1 MKASSSRNLARVLG
15 LLLILALALPLFP
28 ASVAQAAGPDWV
40 PGFDSTATTKGMVK
54 YRHLF
59 NPGKNGFDGY
69 AGACDDSS
77 KPECSVNPVNWDMN
91 PAPYAATNRVTFVYD
106 GVNKF
111 TATIDPDGAAG
122 PFVMVY
128 NALSAPGNLNYLQLD
143 LRGQTV
149 LGVGDEIVSFKN
161 AKLNGNPLADAI
173 GNNTNLSWNLKGI
186 DLTGGFTLEG
196 DMVLTWPVSNTGGDE
211 YNKLVVRVGYVPPP
225 PTSAGL
231 SVSDGTICVG
241 EPTTINVNMAGV
253 NNLYGYE
260 LKVNYPTAGFTAAG
274 AFVNTW
280 FDTANNANIPPGW
293 NATDSG
299 GVIQFAASK
308 VEPGL
313 PVNGSGTVAQV
324 TLTATTA
331 GVYDITLSNVLL
343 GDRDG
348 NKIAAALSPD
358 KVTVEV
364 CGLATISGKVILQGR
379 GAPPAGTDP
388 LTSGTVTLADAGYG
402 PYSATFDATGLF
414 TINNVKVAPGGTDYT
429 VTAAHGLYLSNQRI
443 QNLAVGANVILPDT
457 KLKGGDADNNGEIKI
472 ADLACIGGSF
482 GAAPAVC
489 GATGSSDINADGL
502 VNILDLV
509 LPGGNYDLSSP
520 QSW

>member
-1 MKASSSRNLARVLG
+1 MKASSSRNLVRILG
-15 LLLILALALPLFP
+15 MLLILALALPLFP

-40 PGFDSTATTKGMVK
+40 PGFDSTATTKAMVK

-59 NPGKNGFDGY
+59 NPSKPGFEGY
-69 AGACDDSS
+69 AGACDDVSR
-77 KPECSVNPVNWDMN
+77 PECGVDDVNWDMN
-91 PAPYAATNRVTFVYD
+91 PAPYAPTNRVTFVYD

-111 TATIDPDGAAG
+111 TTTIDPDGPAG
-122 PFVMVY
+122 PIVLIY
-128 NALSAPGNLNYLQLD
+128 TAPTAPGNLNYMQLD
-143 LRGQTV
+143 LRGQIAGSV
-149 LGVGDEIVSFKN
+149 NEIVSFKN
-161 AKLNGNPLADAI
+161 AKLNGNPLTDAI
-173 GNNTNLSWNLKGI
+173 GNNGYLSWNLKGI
-186 DLTGGFTLEG
+186 DLTGGFTVEG
-196 DMVLTWPVSNTGGDE
+196 DMVLTWPVSGTGGDE
-211 YNKLVVRVGYVPPP
+211 TNKLVLRVGYVPPP

-241 EPTTINVNMAGV
+241 ETTTINVNMAGV

-308 VEPGL
+308 IAPAL

-348 NKIAAALSPD
+348 NKIAAPLSPD

-364 CGLATISGKVILQGR
+364 CGLATVTGKVTLQGR
-379 GAPPAGTDP
+379 SAPPTGTLP
-388 LTSGTVTLADAGYG
+388 PTSGTVTLADAGYG
-402 PYSATFDATGLF
+402 AFSATFDATGLF
-414 TINNVKVAPGGTDYT
+414 TINNVKVAPTGTDYT
-429 VTAAHGLYLSNQRI
+429 ITAAHGLYLSNKRI
-443 QNLAVGANVILPDT
+443 ENLLPGASVTLPDT
-457 KLKGGDADNNGEIKI
+457 KLMGGDADNNGEIKV
-472 ADLACIGGSF
+472 ADLGCIGGSF

-489 GATGSSDINADGL
+489 GTTGSSDINADGL

-509 LPGGNYDLSSP
+509 LPGGNYDLVSP
-520 QSW
+520 QPW